1 MDIDVPEPL
10 DHPGLIDYFDPELT
24 GPYAHISIG
33 SVHPRICQT
42 DLTDPDQTDPDLTD
56 PDLTDPD
63 LLG

>member
-33 SVHPRICQT
+33 SVHPRIYQT
-42 DLTDPDQTDPDLTD
+42 
-56 PDLTDPD
+56 DLTDPD